1 MSFRTPNPC
10 LVALVLASAWLSAA
24 TAAGGPDQDAKAP
37 APSGSLALP
46 QPLSTGLIVY
56 LKNASGTPVA
66 TPVSVT
72 LVQNGQAYRQIT
84 TEAGYAWFMEVAP
97 AEYTVKVA
105 ASDYRTALTSVGAAL
120 NALATNEITIELQP
134 IGEAERAAAVA
145 DLGPADLGNGPLT
158 QPDRTA
164 ELAELT
170 GVAAAAPSR
179 PVNPRDTEE
188 LVVSGAAPL
197 KAEAAPLAPNAQKAI
212 GKALEALRTHK
223 PAEARRYLDTAGRL
237 APGSPEI
244 NYLYGVYCSELKAP
258 NEARS
263 YWLKALDGN
272 PNHLGAL
279 LSLGTVLLNQKKPD
293 DALPYITRAIEAEP
307 SSWRAH
313 AALAEAK
320 LLMGSTD
327 EAIEQAERAL
337 ELGHG
342 QAAPLRLVLAQALA
356 RKGDAQ
362 QAIAA
367 LKTYVAEY
375 PADREA
381 GKQLEELLAAGD
393 RKSTAE
399 VPVRDR
405 GGTILPAATLSMP
418 LASNWLPPDV
428 DEEVPAVEPGAACP
442 LGEVLKNADQRI
454 AELMH
459 DVDRITATES
469 LVHHSVNKWGYSALP
484 EKRKFDYVVSIE
496 ELRPGILNVQEYR
509 QGRSGAN
516 EFPSGIATTGLPA
529 LVLIFHQRYQD
540 DFEMSCEGRAKWNGK
555 PVWQVHFR
563 QRADRPNLVRKY
575 KIGIDGPS
583 YAVALKGRAWIA
595 ADSYQIVRLET
606 DLVAPIPE
614 IHLQA
619 DHAIIEYAPVHFKD
633 GNVDMWLP
641 QSAEVYFDFRGRRM
655 HRRHSF
661 GDYLLFSVGEKQRI
675 STPNVSAEGALQNG
689 EAKKPSP

>member
-1 MSFRTPNPC
+1 MMGEILGVSSTGQNPAMSFTTPNPS
-10 LVALVLASAWLSAA
+10 LVALFLASGCLSAI
-24 TAAGGPDQDAKAP
+24 AASPGPHQDAKAP
-37 APSGSLALP
+37 APVA
-46 QPLSTGLIVY
+46 TGLIVY
-56 LKNASGTPVA
+56 LKNASGAAVA

-72 LVQNGQAYRQIT
+72 LVQDGRPYREIT

-105 ASDYRTALTSVGAAL
+105 ANDYRTALTSIAAAP

-145 DLGPADLGNGPLT
+145 DLAVSGPLT
-158 QPDRTA
+158 QPERAT
-164 ELAELT
+164 ELAEPS
-170 GVAAAAPSR
+170 GAASAP
-179 PVNPRDTEE
+179 PAGPLKPRDTEE
-188 LVVSGAAPL
+188 LMVSGRPVLKVEAP
-197 KAEAAPLAPNAQKAI
+197 PLALNAQKEL

-223 PAEARRYLDTAGRL
+223 PADARRHLDTAGRL

-244 NYLYGVYCSELKAP
+244 NYLYGVYSSEQNASG
-258 NEARS
+258 EARS
-263 YWLKALDGN
+263 YWLKALEGN

-279 LSLGTVLLNQKKPD
+279 LSLGTALLNEKKPD
-293 DALPYITRAIEAEP
+293 DALPYITRAVEAEP

-327 EAIEQAERAL
+327 EAIQQAERAL

-356 RKGDAQ
+356 RKGDTK
-362 QAIAA
+362 QAIGT
-367 LKTYVAEY
+367 LKAYLAEY

-381 GKQLEELLAAGD
+381 GARLEGLLGLSAAGE
-393 RKSTAE
+393 AA
-399 VPVRDR
+399 VRDR
-405 GGTILPAATLSMP
+405 DAPILPTATLSVP

-442 LGEVLKNADQRI
+442 LEAVLNNADRRI

-469 LVHHSVNKWGYSALP
+469 LVHHSVNKWGYPALP
-484 EKRKFDYVVSIE
+484 EKRKFNYVVSIE
-496 ELRPGILNVQEYR
+496 ELRPGILNVQEFR
-509 QGRSGAN
+509 QGKSGVA

-529 LVLIFHQRYQD
+529 LVLIFHQRYQG
-540 DFEMSCEGRAKWNGK
+540 DFEMSCEGRAKWDGK
-555 PVWQVHFR
+555 AVWQVHFR

-575 KIGIDGPS
+575 KIGMDGPS

-614 IHLQA
+614 IQLQA
-619 DHAIIEYAPVHFKD
+619 DHAIVEYAPVHFKE

-661 GDYLLFSVGEKQRI
+661 DGYLLFSVGEKQRI
-675 STPNVSAEGALQNG
+675 SAPSVSAEVPPQDGD
-689 EAKKPSP
+689 AKKPSP